1 MYTLFSFTAVVAFG
15 DGNIFAKISWQ
26 TFDRY
31 FDCKVISLLVTAIG
45 VVCCRKL
52 FYSKESRQESAF
64 TSNKV
69 VLMFIVTATGVV
81 CCRKLFYSKE
91 SRQESAFTSNKV
103 VLMFIVTATGVV
115 CCRKLFYS
123 KESRQESA
131 ITSSVKLFRCLFV
144 TVAGR
149 FSHGRNVYKLLPKE
163 AK

>member
-52 FYSKESRQESAF
+52 FYSKESR
-64 TSNKV
+64 
-69 VLMFIVTATGVV
+69 
-81 CCRKLFYSKE
+81 R
-91 SRQESAFTSNKV
+91 
-103 VLMFIVTATGVV
+103 
-115 CCRKLFYS
+115 
-123 KESRQESA
+123 ESA
-131 ITSSVKLFRCLFV
+131 ITSSVKSFRCLFV
-144 TVAGR
+144 TVARR

>member
-91 SRQESAFTSNKV
+91 SR
-103 VLMFIVTATGVV
+103 
-115 CCRKLFYS
+115 R
-123 KESRQESA
+123 ESA
-131 ITSSVKLFRCLFV
+131 ITSSVKSFRCLFV